1 MISSV
6 LSLLPEL
13 VLTVGALALF
23 LIDTGRRDHKKTALA
38 IALVSLLAA
47 FGLALTSPNTTA
59 FGVLVLDPLSRFLKG
74 MLAVSVLAVVGFC
87 AGFSAFRSREGGAPF
102 SWGTFLGMLLL
113 STVGLFFLVSASD
126 FLTIL
131 ISIELVSLTSFVLT
145 GYCREDK
152 RASEAA
158 IKYFL
163 VGGFSTGFDG
173 VWNVALVRGDG
184 FHPVELFFRALRG
197 PSFRRCRWP
206 GRSCLSWLGLDLN
219 WPWRRFICGPRTF
232 TKALPRPSRLFC
244 RWRRKPRRFGM
255 MIRFFQGADGSP
267 IFFVLALL
275 SAVTM
280 TIGNLGALRQTNVK
294 RLLAYSSIAQMGYV
308 LMGLVAG
315 QAAGVQAVLIYLAV
329 YAVMNLGAFAS
340 VIAFTEDAGSENI
353 DSFSGAAARSL
364 PLALVTAVFLLS
376 LTGLP
381 PLAGFI
387 GKFSL
392 FAAVL
397 QAPGL
402 LWLALVGALNSVVS
416 LYYYFS
422 IIRQMFFGSP
432 RAESKPSLSAPI
444 LTVVAGAGAFT
455 LIVGLFPNLLV
466 TAVRSI
472 WP

>member
-1 MISSV
+1 MMSSV
-6 LSLLPEL
+6 LSMLPEL

-163 VGGFSTGFDG
+163 VGGFSTGLMVFGMSLLYG
-173 VWNVALVRGDG
+173 VTGSTQLSSFSGPAGAVLPAFPLAGALLFVLAGFGFKLAMAPFHLWAPDVYEGAPTPITAFLSVA
-184 FHPVELFFRALRG
+184 PKTA
-197 PSFRRCRWP
+197 
-206 GRSCLSWLGLDLN
+206 
-219 WPWRRFICGPRTF
+219 
-232 TKALPRPSRLFC
+232 A
-244 RWRRKPRRFGM
+244 FGM

-280 TIGNLGALRQTNVK
+280 TIGNLGALRQTNLK

-308 LMGLVAG
+308 MMGLVVG
-315 QAAGVQAVLIYLAV
+315 QTAGVQSVLIYLAV